1 MATVQRFDGYSGNA
15 AIASGAVAFFAG
27 AAQMLL
33 CPFPATPSEQRAV
46 TSTIWLLC
54 LGIALA
60 INYGAILVW
69 RTRNHNAL
77 ADVQMRNVGMSI
89 FPAVAAGG
97 VITAALVM
105 RGLYDL
111 LPGMWCAIYALGLFA
126 SRSQV
131 PREVV
136 LFAIAFGAAAC
147 ALLFLP
153 GTPRS
158 RGGSCRSPSAAVK
171 SPSVRSC
178 GRDAGREQRG
188 LAMNSAPFAYEGL
201 ERIFHERGRLAV
213 CTALVAMPTPR

>member
-15 AIASGAVAFFAG
+15 AIASGGVAFAAG
-27 AAQMLL
+27 VVQKLL
-33 CPFPATPSEQRAV
+33 SPFPATALDKERYLA
-46 TSTIWLLC
+46 IWLAC
-54 LGIALA
+54 LGIALV

-69 RTRNHNAL
+69 RTRHHDAF

-97 VITAALVM
+97 VITAALVA
-105 RGLYDL
+105 RELYDL

-136 LFAIAFGAAAC
+136 LVAIAFGAAAC

-153 GTPRS
+153 NAALAWWIMPLAF
-158 RGGSCRSPSAAVK
+158 GSGQIAIGSLVLSE
-171 SPSVRSC
+171 S
-178 GRDAGREQRG
+178 GREQKG
-188 LAMNSAPFAYEGL
+188 
-201 ERIFHERGRLAV
+201 
-213 CTALVAMPTPR
+213 PR

>member
-1 MATVQRFDGYSGNA
+1 MEVRRALADLAEVRGRIVTVQRFDGYSGNA
-15 AIASGAVAFFAG
+15 AIASGAVACAVGF
-27 AAQMLL
+27 AQMAL
-33 CPFPATPSEQRAV
+33 CPFPSTLLDKQRYLA
-46 TSTIWLLC
+46 IWLTC
-54 LGIALA
+54 LGVALV

-136 LFAIAFGAAAC
+136 YVAIAFGAAAC
-147 ALLFLP
+147 VLLFLHGAAP
-153 GTPRS
+153 LAWWIMPLAF
-158 RGGSCRSPSAAVK
+158 GGGQITIGSLVLSE
-171 SPSVRSC
+171 
-178 GRDAGREQRG
+178 AGREQKGFR
-188 LAMNSAPFAYEGL
+188 
-201 ERIFHERGRLAV
+201 
-213 CTALVAMPTPR
+213 